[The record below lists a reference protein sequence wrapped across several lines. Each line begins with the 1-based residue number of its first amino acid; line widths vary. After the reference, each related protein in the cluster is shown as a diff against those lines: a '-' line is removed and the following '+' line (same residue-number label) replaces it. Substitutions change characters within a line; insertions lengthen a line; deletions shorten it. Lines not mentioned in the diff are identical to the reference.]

1 VLTVWINRS
10 ARQENT
16 SAHGRTARLHAA
28 GQHFC
33 ARTEKHFSA
42 LARQHF
48 CARTE
53 KHFPALAGQCSL
65 QKNCG
70 NSDNAAMRQFG
81 QFAGG
86 SHSFRMRCRLFFE
99 YGISPVFIV

>member
-28 GQHFC
+28 G
-33 ARTEKHFSA
+33 
-42 LARQHF
+42 QHF